1 VTSEE
6 PALVRSVEGV
16 HEGVH
21 AGAVSAGR
29 NSKVLD
35 LGAGG
40 GLLGSEVGTV
50 GVEPEVTVGRVMGVD
65 EGVEVGVHGLVGVVI
80 VNSLGDGGGLDNR
93 GSHGLD
99 RSLDRGGGLLSDKG
113 GGVLTGSSR
122 RDVGALENPE
132 AVLAGGVPHSD
143 GVSVLANVAVLPDP
157 LPVSSALLPEHGSV
171 LLGEGGAVT
180 AIPGV
185 EPLLLEDLGVLGV
198 NDTLAASGS
207 DETSCGD
214 KSEHDEDR
222 WRNFLSLL
230 AELK

>member
-1 VTSEE
+1 MTSEE

-16 HEGVH
+16 HERVDT
-21 AGAVSAGR
+21 GAVSAGR

-65 EGVEVGVHGLVGVVI
+65 EGVKVGVHGLVGVVI

-157 LPVSSALLPEHGSV
+157 
-171 LLGEGGAVT
+171 
-180 AIPGV
+180 
-185 EPLLLEDLGVLGV
+185 D
-198 NDTLAASGS
+198 
-207 DETSCGD
+207 
-214 KSEHDEDR
+214 
-222 WRNFLSLL
+222 
-230 AELK
+230 